1 MATTWILVANAAQ
14 AKLYANLGP
23 NKGVQLVREYV
34 HPESREKGSGLV
46 SDRPGHNPGQGNG
59 HGAYVPHTD
68 PKQNAATQFA
78 RHLAEMLE
86 EGRVHGRYERL
97 IVAASAPFHGTL
109 NQHLPGGVNKLVTG
123 SVDKD
128 YTSASERE
136 LPGLLAD
143 FAVL

>member
-14 AKLYANLGP
+14 AKLYANQGP
-23 NKGVQLVREYV
+23 NKGVELVSEYS
-34 HPESREKGSGLV
+34 HPESREKGSELV
-46 SDRPGHNPGQGNG
+46 SDRPGRNRGHGNG
-59 HGAYVPHTD
+59 HGSYVQHMD
-68 PKQNAATQFA
+68 PKENAADHFA
-78 RHLAEMLE
+78 RHLAAMLE
-86 EGRVHGRYERL
+86 EGRAKGLYERL
-97 IVAASAPFHGTL
+97 ILAASAPFHGL
-109 NQHLPGGVNKLVTG
+109 LKQHLPSGVNKLVTG